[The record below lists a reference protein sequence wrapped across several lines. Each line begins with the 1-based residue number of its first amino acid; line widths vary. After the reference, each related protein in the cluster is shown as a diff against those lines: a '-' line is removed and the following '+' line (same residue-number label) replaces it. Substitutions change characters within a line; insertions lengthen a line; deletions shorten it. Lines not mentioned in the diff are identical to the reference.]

1 MIKRLII
8 IITCSLIAAPVLAV
22 GGVSLDPSINPSTAR
37 HLGMGGMGIG
47 FSDDAGGMFY
57 NPAGLAKIEF
67 PQLTATSRKLVLDE
81 VNYSLISCAMP
92 TPWGTFGIGY
102 VGLGTGGSLSTKLD
116 PGTNRIIIDPSR
128 EATSYDN
135 TVAMVTYSKQVKI
148 PQLPNKISVGGN
160 LKFFNQSLSGDITS
174 RATGMGIG
182 LGALYRTNEWLTVG
196 GSLQNLLEGNMQ
208 WSGGESDKVGGNY
221 KLGARVNILGSK
233 EALVRHA
240 HTLYGGIDMDIPHST
255 NTSASYHLGVE
266 YYPMKKVALRTGLN
280 MEGNG
285 AGLNFGVGLENG
297 GFRFD
302 YAYAPRPGIPG
313 DPPHYF
319 TISYVGERVIS
330 FLVDKKPKRRESLV
344 SFSKPKDRTIT
355 DKDSIVISAE
365 AKAVKY
371 LDKTTIYKVTAISET
386 KEVTEIKEVEIL
398 NPVYLN
404 GVKLAQVG
412 SISATSP
419 LSTGR
424 NLFQITGFTSPE
436 SYPEV
441 GTPEIFAG
449 SAEVKVLRFIPFKDT
464 PMDYWAIRP
473 VALSVTLGLIKGYP
487 GNTFKPEKGI
497 TRAELVTLLVR
508 SIAEIDLDLPIE
520 VVPFIDVK
528 KDHWAAKHIT
538 HGSREQLV
546 TGYPDGS
553 FKPKKV
559 LTRAEGVTILARYS
573 GLIGENITRPP
584 FPDLK
589 EDYWANKYIAPA
601 KAAGLLEYL
610 KGKDFE
616 PNKPFSRAEAAEVLY
631 RTPKIQ
637 KRVNQY
643 WETGLISAQEVKTR
657 EAPKPKEKPE
667 EIKTKTTTGEAQPAE
682 KTITKP
688 ATSEG
693 K

>member
-8 IITCSLIAAPVLAV
+8 IIACSLIAVPAMAV
-22 GGVSLDPSINPSTAR
+22 GGVSLDPSSNPFTAR
-37 HLGMGGMGIG
+37 QLGMGGISVG

-57 NPAGLAKIEF
+57 NPAGLANIEF

-81 VNYSLISCAMP
+81 TNYSLISWAIP
-92 TPWGTFGIGY
+92 TQWGTIGIGY
-102 VGLGTGGSLSTKLD
+102 IGLGTGGSLPTMLD
-116 PGTNRIIIDPSR
+116 PATNRIIIDPSR

-135 TVAMVTYSKQVKI
+135 TVTMISYSRKVKI
-148 PQLPNKISVGGN
+148 PQLPNQIALGGN

-174 RATGMGIG
+174 RASGMGID
-182 LGALYRTNEWLTVG
+182 LGASYRTHEWLTVG
-196 GSLQNLLEGNMQ
+196 ASLQNLLEGNMQ
-208 WSGGESDKVGGNY
+208 WSGGDSDKIGGNY
-221 KLGARVNILGSK
+221 KFGARINILGSK
-233 EALVRHA
+233 EALVKHA

-255 NTSASYHLGVE
+255 NTSTGYHLGVE
-266 YYPMKKVALRTGLN
+266 YIPMKKIALRTGLN

-285 AGLNFGVGLENG
+285 AALNFGVGLENG

-330 FLVDKKPKRRESLV
+330 FFVDKKPKRRESLV

-365 AKAVKY
+365 AKAVKI

-386 KEVTEIKEVEIL
+386 KEVTEIREVEIL

-404 GVKLAQVG
+404 GIKLTQVG
-412 SISATSP
+412 SIAATSP
-419 LSTGR
+419 LGIGR
-424 NLFQITGFTSPE
+424 NLFQLTGFTSPE
-436 SYPEV
+436 SYPGV

-449 SAEVKVLRFIPFKDT
+449 SAEVKVLRFVPFKDT
-464 PMDYWAIRP
+464 AMDYWAIRP
-473 VALSVTLGLIKGYP
+473 IALSVTLGLIKGYP
-487 GNTFKPEKGI
+487 GNTFKPNKGI

-538 HGSREQLV
+538 HGSRKQLI

-553 FKPKKV
+553 FKPKRV

-573 GLIGENITRPP
+573 GLIGENITKPP
-584 FPDLK
+584 FADLK
-589 EDYWANKYIAPA
+589 EGYWANKYIAPA
-601 KAAGLLEYL
+601 KAAGLLKYL
-610 KGKDFE
+610 DGKDFE
-616 PNKPFSRAEAAEVLY
+616 PNRPFSRAEAAEVLY

-643 WETGLISAQEVKTR
+643 WETGLISAQQTETR
-657 EAPKPKEKPE
+657 EAPK
-667 EIKTKTTTGEAQPAE
+667 TTTTTGEAQPV
-682 KTITKP
+682 TKP

-693 K
+693 Q